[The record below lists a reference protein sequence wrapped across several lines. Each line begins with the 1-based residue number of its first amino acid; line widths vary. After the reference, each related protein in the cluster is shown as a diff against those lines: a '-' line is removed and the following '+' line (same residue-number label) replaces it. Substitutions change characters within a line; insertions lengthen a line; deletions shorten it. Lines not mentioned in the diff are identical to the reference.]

1 MQALFLHSP
10 THGSVQQHHHHQC
23 HSLSIV
29 IHPYHP
35 FAPFSKAPSTTNTPC
50 SLLSVSCFPSTPH
63 TALPCHHP
71 QHGCLST
78 QTNTT
83 YHQSNHIIT
92 TNAVVKCQ
100 HTTQVKCCEPCVA
113 FNKVCDGLDTFP
125 SNLIACGKSNIVS
138 FMPSDTHD
146 VRFCCGVLRPLR

>member
-29 IHPYHP
+29 IHPSHP
-35 FAPFSKAPSTTNTPC
+35 FVPLSKAPSTTNTPC
-50 SLLSVSCFPSTPH
+50 SLLSVLCFPSMPH
-63 TALPCHHP
+63 TALSCHHP

-83 YHQSNHIIT
+83 CHQSNHFIT
-92 TNAVVKCQ
+92 TNAIVKCQ
-100 HTTQVKCCEPCVA
+100 HTAQVKCCEVHA
-113 FNKVCDGLDTFP
+113 VFNVVCDFLDTFT
-125 SNLIACGKSNIVS
+125 SNLISYS
-138 FMPSDTHD
+138 
-146 VRFCCGVLRPLR
+146 